1 MTDNEKTTDDPWFST
16 LLDQSQRVSDE
27 DRLALWQQATSQ
39 HPQSGLPWLMLG
51 AEHAQ
56 RGANADAEEAYAR
69 ALTLAPALH
78 IARFQLGLLQ
88 FCEQRVGAAM
98 LTWQGL
104 AALNEDDPL
113 RLFAEGFTALGANQ
127 AKVALDRF
135 QRGLMANES
144 NPVLNKD
151 MQAVV
156 ERIHALDQDPA
167 HTPADY
173 HFLLANYREAGKL
186 H

>member
-1 MTDNEKTTDDPWFST
+1 M
-16 LLDQSQRVSDE
+16 SDE
-27 DRLALWQQATSQ
+27 KRDDWFGALQNQAEAMSEEERIALWQQAATDR
-39 HPQSGLPWLMLG
+39 PESGLPWLMQG

-56 RGANADAEEAYAR
+56 RGANTQAEEAYSR
-69 ALTLAPALH
+69 ALLLEPGLH

-88 FCEQRVGAAM
+88 FCEQRLAAAA

-104 AALNEDDPL
+104 SELAEDNPL
-113 RLFAEGFTALGANQ
+113 RLFAEGFAALGANQ
-127 AKVALDRF
+127 TKLALDRF
-135 QRGLMANES
+135 QRGLMANEA

-151 MQAVV
+151 MQGVI
-156 ERIHALDQDPA
+156 ERIHSLDVQPA